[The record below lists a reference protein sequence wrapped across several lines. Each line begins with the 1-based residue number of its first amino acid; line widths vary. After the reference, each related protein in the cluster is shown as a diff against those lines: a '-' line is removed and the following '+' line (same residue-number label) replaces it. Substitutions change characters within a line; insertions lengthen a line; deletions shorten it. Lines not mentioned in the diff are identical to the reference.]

1 MSFYNFPHHW
11 LLGKQIDSL
20 FWIMQSKLK
29 INRFKKYNMV
39 FKKGGNW
46 CSLTNEA
53 VTYLLK
59 NKKVIF
65 KMCKLT
71 CCADECYKQC
81 LLYNQE
87 YFRERIYIDE
97 NGKTGKPFVLPQ
109 EDPDFYSRFMF
120 SYNIPEFVKGK
131 VEAEVHTIADTARK
145 PGNRIRMGE

>member
-71 CCADECYKQC
+71 CCADECYKHVC
-81 LLYNQE
+81 SIIKSILESGFILM
-87 YFRERIYIDE
+87 
-97 NGKTGKPFVLPQ
+97 KTEKQ
-109 EDPDFYSRFMF
+109 M
-120 SYNIPEFVKGK
+120 I
-131 VEAEVHTIADTARK
+131 
-145 PGNRIRMGE
+145 